1 MQGDI
6 YSVEIEQEYGHFV
19 VTINGKFYCSA
30 DTLIEAIQEV
40 EAIA

>member
-6 YSVEIEQEYGHFV
+6 YSVKIEQEYGHYV
-19 VTINGKFYCSA
+19 VTVNGEFYCSA
-30 DTLIEAIQEV
+30 DTLPEAMQEV